1 MKSGHNSVQ
10 GMMITW
16 KVWGA
21 TVIQILLF
29 LTVLAI
35 THVEP
40 VDIMIYQKE
49 KTIVLLALMIPSNLI
64 RSMTMEPEIVKTME
78 MKKTRIWKMIGF
90 QHMMKSHQL
99 CLTMVTT

>member
-35 THVEP
+35 THADL
-40 VDIMIYQKE
+40 VDIMKHQKE
-49 KTIVLLALMIPSNLI
+49 KTIVLLALMITSNLI
-64 RSMTMEPEIVKTME
+64 RSLMMEPEIVKTME
-78 MKKTRIWKMIGF
+78 MKKTSIWKMIGL
-90 QHMMKSHQL
+90 QHMMKSLQL
-99 CLTMVTT
+99 CLTWVTT